1 MKKRKIWVGLLAG
14 LVLGLF
20 PLASAMAGYVDIEN
34 QTSEVVSVNTR
45 TATDHHETVVQAGGT
60 GREIQFSVNAITS
73 IQSGCWEKT
82 GLFTFLKALTVAQP
96 SVMKDYKVVISGGKN
111 GIYDVTFT
119 EICKYSVCP

>member
-1 MKKRKIWVGLLAG
+1 MTKRKVGLGLLVG

-45 TATDHHETVVQAGGT
+45 TATDHHETVVKAGEK

-73 IQSGCWEKT
+73 IQTGCWAKT
-82 GLFTFLKALTVAQP
+82 GPFTYLKALTVAQP

-119 EICKYSVCP
+119 ENCNYLVCP